1 VVTIERD
8 GSRRA
13 NAMHWR
19 KPLVVLIDEG
29 TRSGKEVM
37 AYGLKRLGVPIV
49 GTTSAGAVVAGASY
63 LLPDDSFLYLAVAD
77 ILVEGRWVVERTL
90 AWLGRCR
97 RLAKDREASV
107 ASAEAWI
114 FVAHIR
120 LLTRRLARFCHV
132 S

>member
-49 GTTSAGAVVAGASY
+49 GTTSAGAVVAGAAY

-77 ILVEGRWVVERTL
+77 ILVEGRRLEGQGVEPTVLVDMQLPFGTEDLQLEAAL
-90 AWLGRCR
+90 ATALDRVNAGV
-97 RLAKDREASV
+97 RLEGC
-107 ASAEAWI
+107 SA
-114 FVAHIR
+114 
-120 LLTRRLARFCHV
+120 LP
-132 S
+132 